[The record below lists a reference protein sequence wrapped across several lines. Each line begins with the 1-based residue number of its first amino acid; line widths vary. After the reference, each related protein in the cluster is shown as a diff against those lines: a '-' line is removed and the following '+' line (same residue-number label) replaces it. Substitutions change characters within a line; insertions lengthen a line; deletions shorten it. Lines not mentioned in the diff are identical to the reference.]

1 MQNRLIYKEKGEKP
15 KINLTVRR
23 VEPSAWYTL
32 GFYRHHYLTEKL
44 NPSCKCFIFEWNDVP
59 IAFVGL
65 INTPRTGIP
74 YGMSISRIVIL
85 PDYQGLGL
93 SRRICNFCGGIVKA
107 MSDENHDYKPYI
119 KTAHEKM
126 GEALSKDKNWRPTQ
140 FDGKKRTKSST
151 QFELGKYN
159 NRLMRKSYCK
169 EYIGSK
175 IYGYEDLM
183 LPIKEM
189 RNKKKELYTC

>member
-1 MQNRLIYKEKGEKP
+1 MREILVYHEKGAKP
-15 KINLTVRR
+15 QISLTIRR

-32 GFYRHHYLTEKL
+32 GFYKHHYLTSKL
-44 NPSCKCFIFEWNDVP
+44 NPSCKCFLFEWDNVP
-59 IAFVGL
+59 VAFAAL
-65 INTPRTGIP
+65 LNTPRTGIP

-93 SRRICNFCGGIVKA
+93 SRQICNFCGGIVKA
-107 MSDENHDYKPYI
+107 LSDEDHDYRLYI

-126 GEALSKDKNWRPTQ
+126 GEALSRDKNWKGTQ
-140 FDGKKRTKSST
+140 FDGKTRTKEST
-151 QFELGKYN
+151 LSEKGRYN

-169 EYIGSK
+169 EYIGKK
-175 IYGYEDLM
+175 IYGYADLM

-189 RNKKKELYTC
+189 RGKKAMRY